1 MARHNEPHRF
11 IKKGADERLLHEI
24 GNIENGQAPEM
35 LTAIYNTYKD
45 NPKIKWK
52 SEALTVIMDHLSKQS
67 PI

>member
-1 MARHNEPHRF
+1 MNHIAW
-11 IKKGADERLLHEI
+11 IKKGTDERGYRKLGI
-24 GNIENGQAPEM
+24 IENGQAPEM